1 MKKHLLLFIMST
13 GFISKAASAVTY
25 EISGEEA
32 RYIMTKG
39 VHTAPDGQT
48 YQLNRFDP
56 FFDDPC
62 NLDKITKAEISGDDQ
77 NLGKLNVQCVG
88 MNTRIRTTL
97 ISEKRAYSY
106 PPDIADSHVCT
117 VEGKWYYKES
127 MPPYF
132 VKLGDPME
140 LVRSNSTPKQEQ

>member
-13 GFISKAASAVTY
+13 VFISKAASAVTY

-32 RYIMTKG
+32 RNIITKRA
-39 VHTAPDGQT
+39 HTAPDGQI
-48 YQLNRFDP
+48 YQLSRHNP

-62 NLDKITKAEISGDDQ
+62 NLDKIAKAEISGDDQ
-77 NLGKLNVQCVG
+77 NLGKLNFQCVG

-97 ISEKRAYSY
+97 ISEKKAYSY
-106 PPDIADSHVCT
+106 PPSIADSHVCT
-117 VEGKWYYKES
+117 EEGKWYYKEY

-132 VKLGDPME
+132 VNLGDPME
-140 LVRSNSTPKQEQ
+140 LVRSNLIPKQEQ